1 MWGPP
6 LAVMAVIFVLSSMTQ
21 ADQDR
26 GLLYLIVRK
35 AGHFSEYALLAALWW
50 RALATRLDPRRALA
64 LAYAVAVVY
73 AASDEFH
80 QTFVRGRD
88 GTPRDVLI
96 DAAGAALAAFLI
108 HRSRIAP
115 RRAAT
120 TS

>member
-6 LAVMAVIFVLSSMTQ
+6 LAVMVVIFALSSMTQ

-26 GLLYLIVRK
+26 GLLYLLARK
-35 AGHFSEYALLAALWW
+35 AGHFGEYALLTTLWW
-50 RALATRLDPRRALA
+50 RALATRLDPGRALA
-64 LAYAVAVVY
+64 AAYATAVLY
-73 AASDEFH
+73 AASDELH

-115 RRAAT
+115 RRPPLP
-120 TS
+120 S